1 MNRQAVA
8 GIELLHRP
16 GPGPTLTLLHGI
28 GSNATS
34 WAATIAALPETLDVI
49 AWWAPGYGQSE
60 PVVPERPVPA
70 DYAARLLVL
79 LDTLAKDRV
88 VLAGHS
94 LGTLFA
100 ARFAADHPARVAA
113 LALLSPALGYRVQR
127 GEALPAKVQARID
140 ELAELGPE
148 RFAARRAAQL
158 PRRPEVAAAAQR
170 AMAEVRLPGYAQA
183 VYALGQGDQLADAN
197 RITGRVLVG
206 CGEQDSVTPPDHAR
220 RLHAALPAGTALR
233 LVPDCGHLLP
243 QEAPAEAAAMLAELT
258 DG

>member
-1 MNRQAVA
+1 MNRVTVA
-8 GIELLHRP
+8 GIALLHRP
-16 GPGPTLTLLHGI
+16 GTGPTLMLLHGI

-34 WAATIAALPETLDVI
+34 WAPTIAKLPEAFDVI
-49 AWWAPGYGQSE
+49 AWWAPGYGASE
-60 PVVPERPVPA
+60 PVAPERPVPA
-70 DYAARLLVL
+70 DYAARLRVL
-79 LDTLAKDRV
+79 LDALGKDRV

-100 ARFAADHPARVAA
+100 ASFAASHPGRVAA
-113 LALLSPALGYRVQR
+113 LALLSPALGYRVR
-127 GEALPAKVQARID
+127 PGEPLPPKVQARID
-140 ELAELGPE
+140 ELAALGPE
-148 RFAARRAAQL
+148 RFAAQRAALL
-158 PRRPEVAAAAQR
+158 PRRPEVAEAARR

-183 VYALGQGDQLADAN
+183 VYALGQGDQLADAA

-206 CGEQDSVTPPDHAR
+206 CGEQDGVTPPDQAR

-243 QEAPAEAAAMLAELT
+243 QEAPDEAAAMLTELA